1 MAAERLARRCGLDYA
16 IMSGGDVA
24 PLGKKAVTQL
34 HRVFDWAQK
43 SKRGVLLFVDEADAF
58 LRRREDDAM
67 GEAMRSALNALLY
80 RTVWGGGRRGSMPV
94 DPRVERRPVSTVSN
108 TRQNNKQR
116 N

>member
-1 MAAERLARRCGLDYA
+1 MPFKLNVDHYALGTGKTMAAERLARRCGLDYA

-43 SKRGVLLFVDEADAF
+43 SRRGVLLFVDEADAF

-80 RTVWGGGRRGSMPV
+80 RTVGPAQLERGL
-94 DPRVERRPVSTVSN
+94 PR
-108 TRQNNKQR
+108 
-116 N
+116 